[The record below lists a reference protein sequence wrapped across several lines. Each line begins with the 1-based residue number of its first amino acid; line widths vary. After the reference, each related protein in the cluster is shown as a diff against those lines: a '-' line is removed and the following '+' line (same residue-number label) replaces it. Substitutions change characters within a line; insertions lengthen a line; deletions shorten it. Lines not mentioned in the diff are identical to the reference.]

1 MSKPS
6 STNPSNCV
14 RDLIQQQLAA
24 WEGAEVICI
33 EVPTINFN
41 RNLWAFAAL
50 PLIFVAGQVRLN
62 MPRGRLGFYLY
73 YPVHL
78 AVLWGMARLL

>member
-6 STNPSNCV
+6 SPNPSNCV

-33 EVPTINFN
+33 EVPTIN
-41 RNLWAFAAL
+41 
-50 PLIFVAGQVRLN
+50 
-62 MPRGRLGFYLY
+62 
-73 YPVHL
+73 L
-78 AVLWGMARLL
+78 AVVNSVRMTDNFVELDMMIDGATCTISF